1 MMLKKVISFQ
11 VICVVFSLC
20 TFSAMADETELRKS
34 ILNKFQQMLELK
46 LGQGD
51 KVAKELAVRAQK
63 NAGDLKLEESEMK
76 KILLKWDPASKKL
89 FAQLETKDQKLSK
102 IKNNFETLL
111 KKKVAEEDPQAIR
124 IAEKGEF
131 NNGSLSLSVRQMQE
145 LISKWEK

>member
-1 MMLKKVISFQ
+1 
-11 VICVVFSLC
+11 
-20 TFSAMADETELRKS
+20 MADETELRKS

-51 KVAKELAVRAQK
+51 KVAKELAARAQK

-76 KILLKWDPASKKL
+76 KILLKWDPTFKKL
-89 FAQLETKDQKLSK
+89 FAQLETKDQKLNK
-102 IKNNFETLL
+102 IKNNFENLL

-131 NNGSLSLSVRQMQE
+131 NNGTLSLSVRQMQE